1 MEKRLPAS
9 LPARDNR
16 PTKKGSELTTNTS
29 SASSTILQKSGFCA
43 PRPKANKRS
52 KMLVLCDQV
61 GRCALLSQG
70 RQDNSSSKRHFE
82 KASPDA
88 ESGCSLCLMRS
99 LSDAQLFRI

>member
-1 MEKRLPAS
+1 MLLLSRALSSWAQ
-9 LPARDNR
+9 A
-16 PTKKGSELTTNTS
+16 NTS